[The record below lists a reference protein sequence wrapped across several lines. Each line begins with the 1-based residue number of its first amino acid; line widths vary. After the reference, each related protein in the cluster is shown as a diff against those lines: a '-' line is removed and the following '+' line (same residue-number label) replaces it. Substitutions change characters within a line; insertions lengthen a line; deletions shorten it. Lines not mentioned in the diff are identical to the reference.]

1 MSHELRTSRNTIGG
15 RADLIE
21 IGIHAP

>member
-21 IGIHAP
+21 FGIHAP